1 MPFAD
6 GSPACPRT
14 ARSPRLQ
21 PARRAVLAA
30 FAAALAG
37 PSPFALAGPALPA
50 AASVAPAAPAAALS
64 RIEFVAASRPP
75 ARRPDGGLLVLD
87 LDGLES
93 GDAALQL
100 ALGWR
105 RRHGAGGMLICWLQA
120 ARRKDLH
127 DALGALTQTEAPPCT
142 RILVPG

>member
-14 ARSPRLQ
+14 ARSPRRQ

-30 FAAALAG
+30 FATALAAPA
-37 PSPFALAGPALPA
+37 PSVLAGPALPVA
-50 AASVAPAAPAAALS
+50 AGAGPGAPAAVLS

-93 GDAALQL
+93 ADAALQL

-105 RRHGAGGMLICWLQA
+105 RRHGTAGVLICWLQA